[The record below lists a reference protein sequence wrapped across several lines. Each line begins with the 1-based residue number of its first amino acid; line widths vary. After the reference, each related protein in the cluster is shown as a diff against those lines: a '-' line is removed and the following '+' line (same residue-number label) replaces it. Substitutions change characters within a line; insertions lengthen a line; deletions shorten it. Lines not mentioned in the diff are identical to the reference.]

1 MANTTFIDNTTVIYS
16 SWLNDINNVT
26 YNLLGN
32 GTVVPTTKSGLV
44 TSIGALAVANN
55 LSDLAS
61 ASTARTN
68 LGLGSVATYDY
79 AEFALS
85 GANSNITSLSGLTTA
100 LSTGQGG
107 TGLSSFTANK
117 AVYATSTSALT
128 TGTLPTTAGGTGL
141 ASFTANGAVY
151 ASSTS
156 ALTTGTLPIASGGT
170 NASTSSITSLNN
182 ITGYNFA
189 GITGNTSTYNLVG
202 SNTPTLS
209 SPAIT
214 GGTLTSASINSTSI
228 GATTASTGKFTT
240 LEMTSVTD
248 TSSLARNTGLTSVT
262 TIANTTTFTT
272 GGLTLLSQTAA
283 AGSVWRVRAYGQFT
297 AASSGT
303 VRSAQI
309 GLYWGGT
316 QLAVIAPSVL
326 LSTAQ
331 TTQWQVEFGIAGTS
345 TTALWTTG
353 ILVNRIASATVQT
366 QDVAS
371 PNSYTVTAGA
381 QTLDLQ
387 FRMSSS
393 VAGDQWTVHNIT
405 FERLK

>member
-32 GTVVPTTKSGLV
+32 GTVVPTTKPALL
-44 TSIGALAVANN
+44 TSIGAPAIANN

-68 LGLGSVATYDY
+68 LGLGSVATYNY
-79 AEFALS
+79 ADFALS

-100 LSTGQGG
+100 LTTSQGG
-107 TGLSSFTANK
+107 TGLGGATPFTANK

-141 ASFTANGAVY
+141 TSFTANGAVY

-170 NASTSSITSLNN
+170 NATTSSITSLNN

-189 GITGNTSTYNLVG
+189 GLTGSTGTYNLVG
-202 SNTPTLS
+202 SNTPTLT

-214 GGTLTSASINSTSI
+214 GGTINNASV
-228 GATTASTGKFTT
+228 GATTASTGNFTT
-240 LEMTSVTD
+240 LAMTSVTD
-248 TSSLARNTGLTSVT
+248 TSSLARNSGLTSVT

-272 GGLTLLSQTAA
+272 GGLTLASQTAA
-283 AGSVWRVRAYGQFT
+283 SGSSWRVRAYGQFT
-297 AASSGT
+297 AVSSAT
-303 VRSAQI
+303 TRTAQI
-309 GLYWGGT
+309 GLFWGGT
-316 QLAVIAPSVL
+316 QIAAITPTILA
-326 LSTAQ
+326 STAQ
-331 TTQWQVEFGIAGTS
+331 TTQWQAEFGIVGTS
-345 TTALWTTG
+345 GTALWTTG
-353 ILVNRIASATVQT
+353 ILVNRIASATLQT
-366 QDVAS
+366 QDTLTPGS
-371 PNSYTVTAGA
+371 NTVTAGA
-381 QTLDLQ
+381 QTLDVQ

-393 VAGDQWTVHNIT
+393 VAGESWSVHQIT
-405 FERLK
+405 LERLE